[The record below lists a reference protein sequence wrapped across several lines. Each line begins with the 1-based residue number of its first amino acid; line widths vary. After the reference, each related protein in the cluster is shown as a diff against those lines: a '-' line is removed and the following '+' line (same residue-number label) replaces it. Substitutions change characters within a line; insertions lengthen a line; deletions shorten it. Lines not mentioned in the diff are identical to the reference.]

1 MTSNNTLTIPPTVTP
16 SISETTITT
25 AEDSLFA
32 KLYQIR
38 LPTTDE
44 LIQQHAL
51 LDFPQVLDKFENIIA
66 GITTWL
72 EAAHLAA
79 FTLEQNIKQEIDG
92 IQQTEPLETA
102 CNDVSPLIQ
111 SLIELGDIMEERQDA
126 EPSLLIKAKLAV
138 TKIQSE
144 WSGLQHFISSVK
156 RAVQDRNEKIG
167 LQLLMEGILVQ
178 IDDLSTMMF
187 QFQEKRHQAALA
199 PSCTTTPQ
207 ADVDHLVVS
216 SSSSSTTT
224 TSAHAAE
231 EKPKEDTILVEID
244 NRVGPLFNDVE
255 KAYTRMTSA
264 TPPNDPSG
272 LLTRKHMLVQEKWE
286 SLRVDIDELKV
297 ELKEDRW
304 LVVFRQVADQVD
316 SMMDN
321 LDKTVTQ
328 CYTMIHQMK
337 EWSHKEPART
347 PQSSSSSTSSTG
359 STTTGPVDLQ
369 KLRSV
374 EKNFE
379 AKYKYY
385 TPSIT
390 KMLMMLGNG
399 IAARVSRN
407 VATLQRHETM
417 LHRWNQLKSTM
428 DMMRKRDLPDI
439 EKSMFDRPISPAWS
453 RQSDHS
459 DKSQGNN
466 NRFKSPEPLEM
477 LEHYRSGTPS
487 ARSKSP
493 YSKSFLT
500 NSPTFS
506 STYEDFRGKSATPT
520 SSGRDSSLWRS
531 MNHRN
536 NSPSPVYGRSPQQ
549 RTTSPLSYGRESY
562 PLMGSGLRPSTSDSS
577 SVSSSPSRPS
587 YASRQQANKTPTAGH
602 KSHANSSKTTR
613 HELAALDSEWRT
625 TSSAEP
631 SWLQPTKTSRH
642 KESSRAKTP
651 TPNEITRPKSSMAR
665 QERIVRSTTPSLIP
679 RPKTPGD
686 GRCSSPSLIPRPRS
700 SMARTGRGHQQHQND
715 SEDETPS
722 YLLDRETPRKRT
734 LHKQYSVPHLKSSE
748 SKVAIAFKEPG
759 KYVPDPKDPL
769 DREIA
774 RIINASPIT
783 IKCQR
788 APQGQGRYYFGNE
801 LSPSLGGGKKVYT
814 CKLMIYSGRRGNNT
828 PLNKV
833 LIRVGGGWQDLEI
846 FFLEHMNLMGSDV
859 VVRSFVHK

>member
-1 MTSNNTLTIPPTVTP
+1 
-16 SISETTITT
+16 
-25 AEDSLFA
+25 
-32 KLYQIR
+32 
-38 LPTTDE
+38 
-44 LIQQHAL
+44 
-51 LDFPQVLDKFENIIA
+51 
-66 GITTWL
+66 
-72 EAAHLAA
+72 
-79 FTLEQNIKQEIDG
+79 
-92 IQQTEPLETA
+92 
-102 CNDVSPLIQ
+102 
-111 SLIELGDIMEERQDA
+111 
-126 EPSLLIKAKLAV
+126 
-138 TKIQSE
+138 
-144 WSGLQHFISSVK
+144 
-156 RAVQDRNEKIG
+156 
-167 LQLLMEGILVQ
+167 
-178 IDDLSTMMF
+178 
-187 QFQEKRHQAALA
+187 
-199 PSCTTTPQ
+199 
-207 ADVDHLVVS
+207 
-216 SSSSSTTT
+216 
-224 TSAHAAE
+224 
-231 EKPKEDTILVEID
+231 
-244 NRVGPLFNDVE
+244 
-255 KAYTRMTSA
+255 
-264 TPPNDPSG
+264 
-272 LLTRKHMLVQEKWE
+272 MLVQEKWE

-304 LVVFRQVADQVD
+304 LVVFKQVADQVD

-328 CYTMIHQMK
+328 CYSMIHQMK
-337 EWSHKEPART
+337 ESART

-359 STTTGPVDLQ
+359 STGPVDLQ

-390 KMLMMLGNG
+390 KMLLMLGNG
-399 IAARVSRN
+399 ITARVSRN
-407 VATLQRHETM
+407 VATLQRHEAM
-417 LHRWNQLKSTM
+417 LQRWNHLKSTM

-453 RQSDHS
+453 RQSDLS
-459 DKSQGNN
+459 DKSQGS
-466 NRFKSPEPLEM
+466 NRFKSPEPMEM

-506 STYEDFRGKSATPT
+506 STYDDFRGKSATPT
-520 SSGRDSSLWRS
+520 GSGRDSSLWRS

-549 RTTSPLSYGRESY
+549 QQRTISPLSSARENY

-577 SVSSSPSRPS
+577 SVSSSPSISRLSNYP
-587 YASRQQANKTPTAGH
+587 SRQQAKTPTH
-602 KSHANSSKTTR
+602 KSHASSKTTR

-625 TSSAEP
+625 TNNSSAEP

-651 TPNEITRPKSSMAR
+651 TPNDMSRPKSSMAR

-686 GRCSSPSLIPRPRS
+686 RCSSPSLIPRPRS
-700 SMARTGRGHQQHQND
+700 SMARTGRHHND
-715 SEDETPS
+715 SEDEYQTPS
-722 YLLDRETPRKRT
+722 YMLNRAASPAATRTRT
-734 LHKQYSVPHLKSSE
+734 LHKQYSVPQLRSSE

-759 KYVPDPKDPL
+759 KYVPDRKDPL
-769 DREIA
+769 DLEIA

-814 CKLMIYSGRRGNNT
+814 CKLMTYSGRRSNNT